1 MVSVDLERSWTWF
14 DASGNKFWQGM
25 LRAGIIYQCLSTE
38 AAGTTLQP
46 GEPVRLVDAAPTAF
60 PRWDLSATSDP
71 IKGVLGVLGTTAAA
85 EVGMFGVVLEPI
97 QSGTTGRVA
106 GIGSLVAVK
115 CKNPP
120 ASNVRGS
127 MVVSDS
133 GVARQV
139 DAQVQPG
146 TYGTGTAAH
155 VKPGLILGFVHV
167 PAGAGAG
174 QTGSTTQLGIFVNPM

>member
-1 MVSVDLERSWTWF
+1 MVSVDLERSWSWF
-14 DASGNKFWQGM
+14 DASGNKFWQGL

-38 AAGTTLQP
+38 ASVALQP
-46 GEPVRLVDAAPTAF
+46 GEPVRLQENSPTAF
-60 PRWDLSATSDP
+60 PRWDLSTTSDP
-71 IKGVLGVLGTTAAA
+71 IKGVLGVIGTGAAA
-85 EVGMFGVVLEPI
+85 EVGMFGVSLDVIPAG
-97 QSGTTGRVA
+97 QQGRIA

-120 ASNVRGS
+120 TSNVRGS

-146 TYGTGTAAH
+146 TYGTGTAGH

-167 PAGAGAG
+167 PAGTAANT
-174 QTGSTTQLGIFVNPM
+174 TGSNTQLGILVNPM